1 MFLPYMKVASIDYR
15 LLVNHFKFMSDYLYS
30 PNNLKDTKDH
40 I

>member
-1 MFLPYMKVASIDYR
+1 MLFLTWHESELNLLFSI
-15 LLVNHFKFMSDYLYS
+15 NHFKFMSDYLYF